1 MLDILGESAQVSSVF
16 IFIDIEALKYINAFG
31 GVEVLRDTEALR
43 DIEALRNIGA
53 LDVELS
59 EMM

>member
-31 GVEVLRDTEALR
+31 GIRDTEALR